1 DAQYAH
7 FTSYRY
13 FGILALALFLGMYIK
28 GRKILPMFYISSI
41 GIPFFALTILYA
53 VQIHSDSLLIISH
66 LLWGMTY
73 TFVQIPVLPYILRN
87 VPKEHQTLAI
97 SLNFA
102 TWSIAGIVGSLII
115 TVFNGLNPIMFN
127 EHNLLLAISIISFV
141 SVYFISKINKHEH
154 IPVITKKRSNLKEYD
169 WKIIFRALMPT
180 ATF

>member
-1 DAQYAH
+1 MLKLIKEYAQLNKSIRNLLTASFFAQLINVSFIAILPLYMKDEGYSDAQYAH

-102 TWSIAGIVGSLII
+102 
-115 TVFNGLNPIMFN
+115 
-127 EHNLLLAISIISFV
+127 
-141 SVYFISKINKHEH
+141 
-154 IPVITKKRSNLKEYD
+154 
-169 WKIIFRALMPT
+169 
-180 ATF
+180 